1 MTAFLDFPAESYEQG
16 LAFWQAATS
25 QVPSAA
31 RGDHDEFR
39 TLLPIT
45 GDDFLRVQRLGEG
58 DTRVHLD
65 LHVDD
70 QTVARERAAELGARL
85 VHDNDYATFHSP
97 AGVVFC
103 TVSQPCSRP
112 PTPADWGGHLSLIDR
127 VGIDVPA
134 ALHPAE
140 CAFWSAMLGW
150 PPVPG
155 TGPGVVELARPE
167 GQPLGLRLWA
177 VPDATEVRVQLDVA
191 TDDRRAEVRRLTAL
205 GADKLAEGPAETL
218 MQGPAGV
225 SFRVSERLPR
235 ADLPE
240 QRRGRRERRQRGS

>member
-1 MTAFLDFPAESYEQG
+1 MTAFLDFPADSYERG
-16 LAFWQAATS
+16 LAFWQAVTS

-31 RGDHDEFR
+31 RGEHGEFR

-45 GDDFLRVQRLGEG
+45 GDDFLRVQRLGDG
-58 DTRVHLD
+58 ATRVHLD

-70 QTVARERAAELGARL
+70 QAVARERAVELGATL
-85 VHDNDYATFHSP
+85 VHDDGYATFHSP

-103 TVSQPCSRP
+103 TVSQPCSRLSS
-112 PTPADWGGHLSLIDR
+112 PADWGGHRSLVDR

-134 ALHPAE
+134 ADHPAE
-140 CAFWSAMLGW
+140 CAFWSAMLEW
-150 PPVPG
+150 PTVPD
-155 TGPGVVELARPE
+155 TGPGVVELERPA

-205 GADKLAEGPAETL
+205 GADLVAEGPAESL
-218 MQGPAGV
+218 MRGPVGL
-225 SFRVSERLPR
+225 SFRVSERMPR
-235 ADLPE
+235 TDLPE
-240 QRRGRRERRQRGS
+240 QRRARRERRRRES